1 MVNQFSGFL
10 SQINPETLIIYGN
23 VTEPERVLAALE
35 GSAEELKPLTN
46 RYALLAPS
54 IDDLRLSSLGWIDI
68 TMEQRMALTNARD
81 LFQFCRGKILRGVS
95 QFAKPTNEFVV
106 TYLDFVWSQI
116 KTYKGEL
123 EDGVGASELF
133 GIEDWVF
140 SAWLPLPHAN
150 ILLPREF
157 EPGAPQFAEID
168 IVFWHKG
175 RIKAVVIEGTSTPIK
190 SKQYRREYLCENHP
204 FLDIISVNKDWVAK
218 GLFPKDAF
226 SVPFC
231 HYWRDLTLPIGP
243 APPLI

>member
-10 SQINPETLIIYGN
+10 SQINPETLIVYGN
-23 VTEPERVLAALE
+23 VTEPERVLAELE
-35 GSAEELKPLTN
+35 GSADELKPLTN

-95 QFAKPTNEFVV
+95 QFAKPTNQFIV

-123 EDGVGASELF
+123 EDSVGTSELF

-190 SKQYRREYLCENHP
+190 SKKYRREYLCENHP
-204 FLDIISVNKDWVAK
+204 FLDLISVNKDCVAK
-218 GLFPKDAF
+218 GHFPKDAF
-226 SVPFC
+226 SVSFC